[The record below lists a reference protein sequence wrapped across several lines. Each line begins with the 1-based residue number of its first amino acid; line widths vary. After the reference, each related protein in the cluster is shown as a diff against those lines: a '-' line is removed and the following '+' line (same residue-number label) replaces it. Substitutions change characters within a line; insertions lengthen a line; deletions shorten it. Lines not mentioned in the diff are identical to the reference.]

1 MRSADVQG
9 GDLDNRLPPRWLFVF
24 EGVIGRVPAERAAD
38 YRRAMR
44 WSRFKRAA
52 NYFEIEPHVQKVIW
66 DLVWRRDFRFDVVT
80 FLGASFAE
88 ALETRLTRESLPFSN
103 LWPVT
108 EDSLAR
114 RLATM
119 PDVLYVVHGDPS
131 RHLTYGNRGL
141 LVTDPDKLSL
151 L

>member
-1 MRSADVQG
+1 MQR

-52 NYFEIEPHVQKVIW
+52 NCFEIEPHVQKVIW
-66 DLVWRRDFRFDVVT
+66 DLTWRRDYRFDIVT
-80 FLGASFAE
+80 FLGAGFAE
-88 ALETRLTRESLPFSN
+88 ALEVRLTRESLPFSN

-108 EDSLAR
+108 EETLAK
-114 RLATM
+114 RLAFM
-119 PDVLYVVHGDPS
+119 PDVMYVIHANPS
-131 RHLTYGNRGL
+131 RLLTYGNRGL
-141 LVTDPDKLSL
+141 LVTDPDKLDLFSG
-151 L
+151 